1 MAGYYA
7 VYNDEYLMHHGVKG
21 MKWGIRR
28 YRNYDGTL
36 TNKGKKRLAKNVQK
50 LGGKNRRREDIVDE
64 VRKNLNDEIG
74 HIISKESLNKL
85 KKAQSDWSKKDSE
98 LESIEAKI
106 LAEKAGEVDAEMKK
120 YGLSPDDRHR
130 GYYEEDFIMNDSR
143 YVKAAIAEAEA
154 SDALNSIE
162 KSIAHDLIGEYGSQP
177 VKVAEQWASNRS
189 TVEDIVRAALP
200 IEGYKEG

>member
-36 TNKGKKRLAKNVQK
+36 TNKGKKRLAKNVRK
-50 LGGKNRRREDIVDE
+50 LGGKHRSINDVEDD
-64 VRKNLNDEIG
+64 VRKALNDEIG
-74 HIISKESLNKL
+74 HIISKESLSKL
-85 KKAQSDWSKKDSE
+85 KKAASDWSKKDSE
-98 LESIEAKI
+98 LESIQYKI
-106 LAEKAGEVDAEMKK
+106 RVEKADKVDAEMKK

-130 GYYEEDFIMNDSR
+130 GYWEEDFIMNDSR

-154 SDALNSIE
+154 LDALKSME
-162 KSIAHDLIGEYGSQP
+162 KSIAYDLVGEYGSQP
-177 VKVAEQWASNRS
+177 VKVAERWAANST
-189 TVEDIVRAALP
+189 TVEDIVRSAL
-200 IEGYKEG
+200 IGAEYKEG

>member
-7 VYNDEYLMHHGVKG
+7 VYNDECLTHHGVKG

-50 LGGKNRRREDIVDE
+50 LGGKHRSRDDIVNE

>member
-7 VYNDEYLMHHGVKG
+7 VYNDECLMHHGVKG

-50 LGGKNRRREDIVDE
+50 LGGKNRYRSDIASD

-98 LESIEAKI
+98 LESLHSKI
-106 LAEKAGEVDAEMKK
+106 LVETSDKVDAEMKK

-143 YVKAAIAEAEA
+143 YVKASIAEAEA
-154 SDALNSIE
+154 RDTLNSIE
-162 KSIAHDLIGEYGSQP
+162 KSIVNDLIGEYGSQP
-177 VKVAEQWASNRS
+177 VKVADRWASNRT
-189 TVEDIVRAALP
+189 TVEDILKGALP

>member
-1 MAGYYA
+1 
-7 VYNDEYLMHHGVKG
+7 MHYGVKG

-50 LGGKNRRREDIVDE
+50 LGGKHRSRDDIVNE

-143 YVKAAIAEAEA
+143 YVKAAIAEGEA
-154 SDALNSIE
+154 RDALNSIE

-177 VKVAEQWASNRS
+177 VKVAEQWASNYS
-189 TVEDIVRAALP
+189 TVEHIIRAALP
-200 IEGYKEG
+200 YEGYKEG

>member
-177 VKVAEQWASNRS
+177 VKVAEKWASNRS

>member
-50 LGGKNRRREDIVDE
+50 LGGKHRSRDDIVNE